1 MIAATKLELVTFMDL
16 TKSFIAVIGTRG
28 AWTEVI
34 GAKFTCLEASTG
46 MDILLAGL
54 AEAAAGDEIEA
65 NE

>member
-1 MIAATKLELVTFMDL
+1 MDL

-28 AWTEVI
+28 GWADVI

-46 MDILLAGL
+46 LDILLVAL

-65 NE
+65 IV